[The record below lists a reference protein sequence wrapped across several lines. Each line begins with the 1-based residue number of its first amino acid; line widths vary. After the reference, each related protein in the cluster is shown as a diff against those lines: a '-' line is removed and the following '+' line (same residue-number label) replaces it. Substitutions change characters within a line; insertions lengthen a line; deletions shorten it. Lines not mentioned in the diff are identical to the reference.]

1 MHEFLDEAV
10 YNIFM
15 LHPLRRV
22 YFISFVFTLNIA
34 LTAYMNSTF
43 LAGFFSE
50 SRVGLLFSAAALLTI
65 LALEL
70 LPLSIENF
78 GVKKTAGL
86 VLASSMVSLLVL
98 ANADSALSAGI
109 FFVLYTLSNSLVVFC
124 LDICIAHFSKK
135 TDAGDARGTYLTTTN
150 LGWLAS
156 PFLAG
161 AIVSGFGY
169 STLYSLVAGVVTLAL
184 VIFLYLLRQYE
195 DAEYIHRSPLVAL
208 GQLKKAPDLIR
219 ILVVSFLI
227 QFFFSWMVIFAPF
240 YLHEVVGIPFE
251 KLGGIFT
258 IMLLPFVLL
267 PLKLGRIAD
276 RKLGEKEILITAI
289 FIISIA
295 TFIFASYG
303 GTSALMFG
311 IILFFTR
318 VGAASIESMC
328 ETYFF
333 KKVSDEEPDVVSL
346 FRMMAPLAYMIGP
359 LVATLL
365 LAHISHNGLFYALGA
380 IMLLCLIPAVKL
392 TDTR

>member
-1 MHEFLDEAV
+1 M
-10 YNIFM
+10 
-15 LHPLRRV
+15 
-22 YFISFVFTLNIA
+22 
-34 LTAYMNSTF
+34 
-43 LAGFFSE
+43 
-50 SRVGLLFSAAALLTI
+50 
-65 LALEL
+65 
-70 LPLSIENF
+70 
-78 GVKKTAGL
+78 
-86 VLASSMVSLLVL
+86 
-98 ANADSALSAGI
+98 AGI
-109 FFVLYTLSNSLVVFC
+109 FFVLYTLCNSLVVFC
-124 LDICIAHFSKK
+124 FDICIAHFS
-135 TDAGDARGTYLTTTN
+135 THNNAGDARGSYLTIVN
-150 LGWLAS
+150 LGWIAS

-161 AIVSGFGY
+161 VLVSGFGY
-169 STLYSLVAGVVTLAL
+169 STLYAIVAGVVTLSL
-184 VIFLYLLRQYE
+184 VIFLYALRRYE
-195 DAEYIHRSPLVAL
+195 DAPYIHRSPLIAL
-208 GQLKKAPDLIR
+208 TQLKNNPDLIR
-219 ILVVSFLI
+219 ILTISFLL

-276 RKLGEKEILITAI
+276 RKLGEKEILIVAI

-303 GTSALMFG
+303 GVSALMFG

-346 FRMMAPLAYMIGP
+346 FRMTAPLAYMIGP
-359 LVATLL
+359 LVATALL
-365 LAHISHNGLFYALGA
+365 STISHNELFSTLGA
-380 IMLLCLIPAVKL
+380 IMLLCLIPAFKL